1 MAGTARDSPARP
13 FARWSCRNLLTEG
26 SSRRPLWCAPPRSS
40 SDQADGGC
48 GGGVDANLP
57 ACARWRHRSS
67 ASRPARLGPPS
78 GRADNGAF
86 ATTATGARIMAGNKT
101 SRVFRKNSSRPRI
114 RKDKPV
120 LAVITTVLGT
130 TGGDR
135 WLYVLE
141 DCWASLG
148 IEVNHVH
155 ATGPARTEPPM
166 PGPRRGSLPV
176 RDSRSGPGQTSGMSS
191 PRLCVRYAAPTSSC
205 SSRKAAALRWR
216 SRCRS
221 SLAGRR

>member
-1 MAGTARDSPARP
+1 MT
-13 FARWSCRNLLTEG
+13 
-26 SSRRPLWCAPPRSS
+26 
-40 SDQADGGC
+40 
-48 GGGVDANLP
+48 
-57 ACARWRHRSS
+57 
-67 ASRPARLGPPS
+67 
-78 GRADNGAF
+78 
-86 ATTATGARIMAGNKT
+86 GNKT

-141 DCWASLG
+141 DRWASLG

-166 PGPRRGSLPV
+166 PPATARV
-176 RDSRSGPGQTSGMSS
+176 NN
-191 PRLCVRYAAPTSSC
+191 RLSFATKTIFS
-205 SSRKAAALRWR
+205 
-216 SRCRS
+216 
-221 SLAGRR
+221 